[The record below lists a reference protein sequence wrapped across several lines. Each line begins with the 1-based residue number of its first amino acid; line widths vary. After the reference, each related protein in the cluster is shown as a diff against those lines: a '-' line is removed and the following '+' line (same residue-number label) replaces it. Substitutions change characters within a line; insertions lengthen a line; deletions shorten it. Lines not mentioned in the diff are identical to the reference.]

1 MRVVGIDLGSICS
14 GYGIVERNGGN
25 FFCINWG
32 EIKLSRKD
40 YLAKRLCMLYDSM
53 EEIFK
58 TYTPHEVVIED
69 LYVGSNVKTAFILG
83 QVKGVTILLAERL
96 SLPVFVYSPLEIK
109 QAVVGYGGADKEQ
122 VRAMVQ
128 RLLNLPDI
136 PGQHAAD
143 ALAAALCHLQRLRL

>member
-14 GYGIVERNGGN
+14 GYGIVEKNGHN
-25 FFCINWG
+25 FSCINWG
-32 EIKLSRKD
+32 EIKLPRKD
-40 YLAKRLCMLYDSM
+40 SLAKRLYMLYDSM

-58 TYTPHEVVIED
+58 AYTPHEVVIED
-69 LYVGSNVKTAFILG
+69 PYVGSNVKTAFVLG
-83 QVKGVTILLAERL
+83 QVKGVTVLLAQKL
-96 SLPVFVYSPLEIK
+96 SLPVFAYSPLEIK
-109 QAVVGYGGADKEQ
+109 QAVVGYGRADKGQ

-128 RLLNLPDI
+128 KLLSLPDM